1 MTIRFLRRARQRG
14 QLKYYSMCANEGV
27 IANEYTESDSL
38 GVNVLCISHS
48 DVSIPIVAVPCAA
61 YGFHLAKLHKQTLED
76 LADKCILQILR
87 LLNINDLC
95 RVRLVNRRLNSIVQ
109 RHYDVL
115 AKKRVEGMTIYGLA
129 NGELNF
135 DRQFC
140 DNPCFTDS
148 DDGMDGPISCDRVWE
163 SSLKCMC
170 LDDALRHVVVNEC
183 VCIESARFDRALRL
197 SLQRSFRAA
206 VRQLELVDCTIDIGY
221 VLFLGSRIRSTKG
234 KLASLSTRLAD
245 MLKVGNGLRLYR
257 SPLPPLGEVEK
268 NLPLLTNE
276 TLRQWSSE
284 MTWPSLLALRN
295 VKSCFSIVGVG
306 LMIESY
312 FLYCYR
318 SEESKCSYGQLPI
331 LWNFGVVE
339 SQVADV
345 LVTLRSLGSQAV
357 ILESETTNVVVV
369 VRYSL
374 NSPPLHI
381 RMKCQK

>member
-206 VRQLELVDCTIDIGY
+206 VRQLELVDCTIDIG
-221 VLFLGSRIRSTKG
+221 
-234 KLASLSTRLAD
+234 
-245 MLKVGNGLRLYR
+245 
-257 SPLPPLGEVEK
+257 
-268 NLPLLTNE
+268 LPLLTNE